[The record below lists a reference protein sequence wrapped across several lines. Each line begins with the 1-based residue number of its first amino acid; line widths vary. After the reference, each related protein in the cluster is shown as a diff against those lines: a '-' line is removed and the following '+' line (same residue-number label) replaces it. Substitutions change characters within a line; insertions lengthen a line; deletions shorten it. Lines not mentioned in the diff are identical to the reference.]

1 MRVSVLGWVAAA
13 LVTLLIATSALRIVP
28 ETEQVIVL
36 RFGRPD
42 RIINAYDP
50 KEPIGRSGAGLALV
64 IPLLETV
71 VPVDKRIRDLDLNA
85 QTVLSTDQLRLVVD
99 AFARFRIV
107 NPLRMYETRGSEEQ
121 VRTQLQTILA
131 SRLRNELGKQPFA
144 ALLTPERTVLM
155 QAIQADVNRE
165 ARGIGA
171 EIVDLR
177 IKKADLPVGTPLQGA
192 YARMASAR
200 DQEARTIAANGQR
213 KAQLVKAAADA
224 QAAQIYAK
232 SYGADPQFY
241 AFYRAMQAYRQAFK
255 DGNATLVLSPDNA
268 FLREFEG
275 GRER

>member
-1 MRVSVLGWVAAA
+1 VLGWVAAA

-155 QAIQADVNRE
+155 QAIQADINRE

>member
-155 QAIQADVNRE
+155 QAIQADINRE

>member
-1 MRVSVLGWVAAA
+1 VLGWVAAA

>member
-1 MRVSVLGWVAAA
+1 VRVSVLGWVAAA

-155 QAIQADVNRE
+155 QAIQADINRE